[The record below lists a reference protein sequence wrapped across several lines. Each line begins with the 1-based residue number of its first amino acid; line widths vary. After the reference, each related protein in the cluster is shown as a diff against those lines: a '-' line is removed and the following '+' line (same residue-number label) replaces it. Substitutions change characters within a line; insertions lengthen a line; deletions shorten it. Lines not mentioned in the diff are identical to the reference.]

1 MATTKKTPS
10 PAPAKRKGGRPK
22 NPDMPPV
29 TGFRIPVAL
38 LARLDAETARRE
50 ALIAHMGATVSR
62 SSVLVSLL
70 EEALMRAES
79 AAGST

>member
-10 PAPAKRKGGRPK
+10 PAPVKRKGGRPK

-38 LARLDAETARRE
+38 LARLDAEAARRS
-50 ALIAHMGATVSR
+50 AKLAHMGATVSR
-62 SSVLVSLL
+62 SSVLVALL
-70 EEALMRAES
+70 EEGLARAEAS
-79 AAGST
+79 A